1 MMNYRDWNEQCKD
14 DYRKLFPNVNYTIW
28 DGVISPED
36 YTKSPLKIMFLNRE
50 PYDEDWEEY
59 DLAEVLNKELALGE
73 KPIFKDQKNLRKRLK
88 EYLGVVELLENGCLM
103 TISDDELIDKINAL
117 KVSDLIFERM
127 MPSVAYVNVKKSDG
141 IKKSYIPD
149 LRRYAIQG
157 QSILAKQIE
166 FFNPSIILAG
176 NVGDGVLYSDEIE
189 KLGWGA
195 NLYSP
200 EGKSKV
206 RIFQMQING
215 KLYPFVDMYHPSATQ
230 GWMSTYYLD
239 LFHALKEVEKN
250 FPNYWNKRLN
260 LQCFNI
266 N

>member
-1 MMNYRDWNEQCKD
+1 MKYSEWNKQCKD
-14 DYRKLFPNVNYTIW
+14 NYLKLFPNANYTIW

-36 YTKSPLKIMFLNRE
+36 YVKSPLKIMFLNRE

-59 DLAEVLNKELALGE
+59 DLAEALNKELALGE

-103 TISDDELIDKINAL
+103 TISDGELMDKINAL
-117 KVSDLIFERM
+117 KESDLIFEKM

-141 IKKSYIPD
+141 VKKSYIPD
-149 LRRYAIQG
+149 LRKYAIQG

-176 NVGDGVLYSDEIE
+176 NVGDGVLYSDKIE

-215 KLYPFVDMYHPSATQ
+215 KLYPFVDMYHPSAIQ

-250 FPNYWNKRLN
+250 FPNYWDNRLN
-260 LQCFNI
+260 LHCFNT

>member
-1 MMNYRDWNEQCKD
+1 MNYREWNERCKD

-36 YTKSPLKIMFLNRE
+36 YAKSPLKIMFLNRE

-250 FPNYWNKRLN
+250 FPNYWNLRLG
-260 LQCFNI
+260 LHCFNV